1 MPWPAAPV
9 ACSVDPLKLP
19 LRHQDGQLIV
29 LLPASTPQPSAGGAP
44 AQQPIANSL
53 TLGLPQPSVQAALHA
68 SGGAAA
74 AAAGG
79 VATTPMLLPNGT
91 HGTAGWAAAAGGALT
106 AAYPWRPHVLLA
118 YIKHCW
124 LHHPDKRDAL
134 ARCGAGTPPAACLA
148 PRLR

>member
-91 HGTAGWAAAAGGALT
+91 HGTAGWAAAAGGAGRASCGG
-106 AAYPWRPHVLLA
+106 AAAALCRSACCSSACTRCCTRP
-118 YIKHCW
+118 
-124 LHHPDKRDAL
+124 
-134 ARCGAGTPPAACLA
+134 
-148 PRLR
+148 